1 MTSLEKLNLQS
12 FANMAEKLCL
22 QWNDFRQNISAS
34 FADLRGDKEFSDVT
48 LACEDGHQVE
58 AHKVILA
65 SSSPVFKELLR
76 KNKHPHPLLYMRA
89 LKSEDLVAIMDFLY
103 FGEANIFQE
112 NLDSF
117 LALAEELQLKGLTT
131 GADGVRK
138 EEKIKVPPKNQSFK
152 REKSQIIPNPTFN
165 PDEENFADLD
175 TRIAVMNENTPISA
189 DLQGLDQQIRSMIT
203 RNDTSV
209 QSGSTM
215 RKMAT
220 CNICGKEGP
229 YISMPRHIEANHI
242 TGVSHACEIYG
253 TNSRSKHGLKQH
265 KLKHHNGDFVV
276 SGPGML

>member
-1 MTSLEKLNLQS
+1 
-12 FANMAEKLCL
+12 MAEKLCL

-34 FADLRGDKEFSDVT
+34 FGDLRGDKEFSDVT
-48 LACEDGHQVE
+48 LACEDGQQVE

-76 KNKHPHPLLYMRA
+76 KNKHPHLLLYMRA
-89 LKSEDLVAIMDFLY
+89 LKSEDLIAIMDFLY
-103 FGEANIFQE
+103 FGESNIFQE

-131 GADGVRK
+131 GADRVGK
-138 EEKIKVPPKNQSFK
+138 EEKIKIPPKNQYESFK
-152 REKSQIIPNPTFN
+152 SEKSQIIITNPTFN
-165 PDEENFADLD
+165 SDDEKFADLD
-175 TRIAVMNENTPISA
+175 TRVEVINENTPISA
-189 DLQGLDQQIRSMIT
+189 DLQDLDQQIRSMIT

-220 CNICGKEGP
+220 CNICGKEAP

-242 TGVSHACEIYG
+242 TGVSHACEICG
-253 TNSRSKHGLKQH
+253 TISRSNHGLRQH
-265 KLKHHNGDFVV
+265 KKRNHNGDFVV
-276 SGPGML
+276 SGPDML